1 MLMDYRA
8 ARAYQRQRY
17 RDAGL
22 TAEGDLPASRPEA
35 GQDRLN
41 SFYCQALIQ
50 VGCWMVDWGTSLQ
63 ERYGSAAPS
72 ILPRSANRAVS

>member
-8 ARAYQRQRY
+8 ARAYQQQRY
-17 RDAGL
+17 RDVGL
-22 TAEGDLPASRPEA
+22 TAEGDLPVARLEA

-41 SFYCQALIQ
+41 PFYCQALIQ

-63 ERYGSAAPS
+63 ERYGSAAPP
-72 ILPRSANRAVS
+72 ILPPSAKRAVS